1 MTTNPTNNIKD
12 NSELYKKEYFD
23 LLKELREDRDLVKN
37 DLESGSD
44 FVSFVERR
52 KELYVL
58 NTIVSRME
66 SFIAEEQW
74 KFLLMI

>member
-1 MTTNPTNNIKD
+1 MTTNPTN

-23 LLKELREDRDLVKN
+23 LLKELREDRDLVKK

-66 SFIAEEQW
+66 SFIAEEQ
-74 KFLLMI
+74 

>member
-1 MTTNPTNNIKD
+1 MTTNPTNNVKD

-23 LLKELREDRDLVKN
+23 LLKELKEDRDTLKN

-52 KELYVL
+52 NGLYML

-66 SFIAEEQW
+66 SFIAEEQ
-74 KFLLMI
+74 

>member
-23 LLKELREDRDLVKN
+23 LLKELREDRDLVKK

-66 SFIAEEQW
+66 SFIAEEQ
-74 KFLLMI
+74 

>member
-1 MTTNPTNNIKD
+1 MTTNPTN

-23 LLKELREDRDLVKN
+23 LLKELKEDRDTLKN

-52 KELYVL
+52 NGLYIL

-66 SFIAEEQW
+66 SFIAEEQ
-74 KFLLMI
+74 

>member
-1 MTTNPTNNIKD
+1 MTTNPTNNVKD

-23 LLKELREDRDLVKN
+23 LLKELKEDRDTLKN

-52 KELYVL
+52 NGLYIL

-66 SFIAEEQW
+66 SFIAEEQ
-74 KFLLMI
+74 

>member
-1 MTTNPTNNIKD
+1 MTTNPTN

-23 LLKELREDRDLVKN
+23 LLKELREDRDLIKK

-66 SFIAEEQW
+66 SFIAEEQ
-74 KFLLMI
+74 